1 MTWTKGDASVRANA
15 CVSSPPASRR
25 WRMKVE
31 VRLFALLERYLPA
44 GARGDAIILDLP
56 AGTTV
61 GHVVASLKIPTEL
74 LCVTVV
80 HGHAVPP
87 EHILVA
93 GDVLAMFPPLAG
105 GA

>member
-1 MTWTKGDASVRANA
+1 
-15 CVSSPPASRR
+15 
-25 WRMKVE
+25 MKVE
-31 VRLFALLERYLPA
+31 VKLFALLEQYLPA
-44 GARGDAIILDLP
+44 DAHGDGIVLDLP

-61 GHVVASLKIPTEL
+61 GHVVESLKIPSDL
-74 LCVTVV
+74 SCITVV
-80 HGHAVPP
+80 NGHDVPP

>member
-1 MTWTKGDASVRANA
+1 
-15 CVSSPPASRR
+15 
-25 WRMKVE
+25 MKVE
-31 VRLFALLERYLPA
+31 VKLFALLEQYLPA
-44 GARGDAIILDLP
+44 GAHGDGIVLDLP

-61 GHVVASLKIPTEL
+61 GHVVESLRIPGDL
-74 LCVTVV
+74 SCITVV
-80 HGHAVPP
+80 NGHDVPP